1 MKFQW
6 KRYVCL
12 LLTLAILTP
21 LITIPVLA
29 QTCRYDGTFYYCVQ
43 DEETGAWVVVKTGTT
58 YRHTSSSSSPNDYDV
73 LNIAWNSAP
82 SEFKS
87 AAYTYTTQI
96 SKRLSDH
103 NVTWDTWDY
112 TIYYHFSPVEFKVTY
127 KIDGNV
133 HQEKNVKYGKTE
145 TLLSNAPDKVGYTF
159 NGWSSTD
166 VALSNGAFTM
176 PAANVTI
183 NGSYSVN
190 SNSVAYQ
197 YSGFTPPTAT
207 YLPVTGVYTYGTT
220 VWIAATPTAPGYTFN
235 GWTTGNAIISGNNF
249 VMPDNAVKL
258 TGSWTPRS
266 DTPYTVERYQ
276 QNIYDDGYT
285 LVDAAH
291 YTGTTDTV
299 ATVPGKSYP
308 GFTATPESLTATSNV
323 AIHGDGSTVLR
334 LYYNRNINSVS
345 YVYSGETDTTA
356 PALPITASYRFGQA
370 VPVAAAPS
378 LAGYDFGGWETSD
391 ASIAND
397 SFTMPD
403 SAVSITG
410 AWMPRTDTPYIV
422 ERYQQN
428 TEDNGYTLAETLNG
442 KGATG
447 GSIPHREFLGFTQT
461 LNSVTAEGNA
471 RIKSDGSTLLKL
483 YYDRNVNTVSY
494 SYVGETDTAA
504 PALPVAASHR
514 FGQTVPVTAAPTLP
528 GYNFGGWE
536 TSDASITGGSFSMPD
551 EAVSITGEWTPRT
564 DTPYTVEYYRQN
576 AEDDGYTLADTEHCT
591 GTTGDV
597 AMVPDKGYPGFS
609 VTPESTSAATN
620 VLIKSNGSTLLK
632 LYYDR
637 NVNTV
642 SYAYSGETDVTPPLL
657 PAGGSYRYGQTVPVA
672 EAPSLAGYD
681 FGGWET
687 SDASIADDSFIMPDA
702 PVTLTGAWT
711 TRTDIPYVIEYYQQ
725 NTEDDG
731 YALAET
737 LNGEGVVGGSI
748 PHREFEGFTQTP
760 ASLTEEGTARVR
772 SDGSTLLKLY
782 YDRNV
787 ETVTYAYSGELDVT
801 PPLLPLTASY
811 RFGQTVPVAE
821 APTLSGYD
829 FGEWETSDATITG
842 GSFTMPDAA
851 VSITGAWSTRT
862 DIPYVIEYYQQNT
875 EDDGYTLA
883 DTLNG
888 EGAIGGSIPH
898 REFEGFTET
907 PDSVTAEGNARIRS
921 DGSTVLKLY
930 YDRDYYAVS
939 FAYSWSAPEAAPA
952 LPDRAN
958 YRYGASVPL
967 PIVPSAVGGMSFSGW
982 TADSARI
989 TGNTFSV
996 PAQDTKITGT
1006 WTQLFDSGDAPA
1018 PAEPVTAVTLE
1029 DNGTAYI
1036 IGYEDGAFRPD
1047 DYLTAKHETLMLS
1060 RLGLPVISPGVAP
1073 ELSAE
1078 ERYITRKEFL
1088 GALLNASGAAAEDS
1102 EPMAEAAALG
1112 WISGYGD
1119 GELYPE
1125 AYITRAQAVTI
1136 INRAFGRTAAQ
1147 AGSAQINYT
1156 DIPRDYW
1163 AYDAI
1168 MAASTTA

>member
-6 KRYVCL
+6 KRYLCL
-12 LLTLAILTP
+12 LLTLAIITP

-29 QTCRYDGTFYYCVQ
+29 QTCRYDGTFYYCLQ

-112 TIYYHFSPVEFKVTY
+112 TIYYHFTPVEFKVTY

-133 HQEKNVKYGKTE
+133 YQEKNVKYGKTE
-145 TLLSNAPDKVGYTF
+145 TLLSNAPNKVGYTF
-159 NGWSSTD
+159 NGWISTD
-166 VALSNGAFTM
+166 AALSNGAFTM
-176 PAANVTI
+176 PAANITI
-183 NGSYSVN
+183 NGSYTVN

-197 YSGFTPPTAT
+197 YSGFTPQNAT
-207 YLPVTGVYTYGTT
+207 YLPAPGAYTYGTT
-220 VWIAATPTAPGYTFN
+220 VWIAATPTASGYTFN

-249 VMPDNAVKL
+249 VMPDNAVIL
-258 TGSWTPRS
+258 TGSWSPRS
-266 DTPYTVERYQ
+266 DTPYTVEYYQ
-276 QNIYDDGYT
+276 QNTSDDGYT
-285 LVDAAH
+285 LANTEH

-299 ATVPGKSYP
+299 AAVPGKNYP
-308 GFTATPESLTATSNV
+308 GFTVTPESLTTTSNV
-323 AIHGDGSTVLR
+323 GIHGDGSTVLR
-334 LYYNRNINSVS
+334 LYYNRNINTVT
-345 YVYSGETDTTA
+345 YAYSGDTDVTP
-356 PALPITASYRFGQA
+356 PALPAAANYRFGQT
-370 VPVAAAPS
+370 VPVAVVPS
-378 LAGYDFGGWETSD
+378 LPGYDFGGWETY
-391 ASIAND
+391 ASVANG

-403 SAVSITG
+403 AAVSITG
-410 AWMPRTDTPYIV
+410 EWMPRTDTPYIV

-428 TEDNGYTLAETLNG
+428 TEGDGYTLAETLNG

-447 GSIPHREFLGFTQT
+447 GSIPHREFVGFTQT
-461 LNSVTAEGNA
+461 LDSVTAEGNA
-471 RIKSDGSTLLKL
+471 QIKSDGSTLLKL

-494 SYVGETDTAA
+494 AYLGELD
-504 PALPVAASHR
+504 
-514 FGQTVPVTAAPTLP
+514 TAAPTLP
-528 GYNFGGWE
+528 IGGSYRYGQTVPVAAAPTLAGYDFGGWE
-536 TSDASITGGSFSMPD
+536 TSDASIGGGSFTMPD
-551 EAVSITGEWTPRT
+551 TAVPLTGAWTART
-564 DTPYTVEYYRQN
+564 DTPYRVEYYQQN
-576 AEDDGYTLADTEHCT
+576 IEDDGYTLTDTEHCT
-591 GTTGDV
+591 GTTGGV
-597 AMVPDKGYPGFS
+597 AMVPDKSYPGFS

-642 SYAYSGETDVTPPLL
+642 SYAYLGELDTAAPTL
-657 PAGGSYRYGQTVPVA
+657 PIGGGYRFGQTVPVA
-672 EAPSLAGYD
+672 AVPLLAGYD

-687 SDASIADDSFIMPDA
+687 SDASIADGSFTMPDISVNITGAWTAKADTPYVVEHYQQNTDDDAYTLAFTFNGTGVTGTGVPHKEFEGFTQTPESLTTEGSVKIRSDGSTVLKLYYDRNVNTVTYGYSGETDVTPPALPATAGYRFGQAVPVAEA
-702 PVTLTGAWT
+702 PSLAGYDFGGWKTSDAPVVDVSFTMPDEAVTLTGVWT

-725 NTEDDG
+725 
-731 YALAET
+731 
-737 LNGEGVVGGSI
+737 
-748 PHREFEGFTQTP
+748 
-760 ASLTEEGTARVR
+760 
-772 SDGSTLLKLY
+772 
-782 YDRNV
+782 
-787 ETVTYAYSGELDVT
+787 
-801 PPLLPLTASY
+801 
-811 RFGQTVPVAE
+811 
-821 APTLSGYD
+821 
-829 FGEWETSDATITG
+829 
-842 GSFTMPDAA
+842 DAA
-851 VSITGAWSTRT
+851 
-862 DIPYVIEYYQQNT
+862 
-875 EDDGYTLA
+875 DDGYTLA

-907 PDSVTAEGNARIRS
+907 PDSVSAEGNARIRS
-921 DGSTVLKLY
+921 DSSTVLKLY

-939 FAYSWSAPEAAPA
+939 FAYSGPAPEAAPA
-952 LPDRAN
+952 LPEPAN
-958 YRYGASVPL
+958 YRYGASVLL
-967 PIVPSAVGGMSFSGW
+967 PIIPGAVGGMSFSGW
-982 TADSARI
+982 IADSVQI
-989 TGNTFSV
+989 LGNILSV
-996 PAQDTKITGT
+996 PAQDTQITGD
-1006 WTQLFDSGDAPA
+1006 WTPLFDSGDAPI
-1018 PAEPVTAVTLE
+1018 PDTPVTPVTLE

-1060 RLGLPVISPGVAP
+1060 RLGLPVTSLSVASQ
-1073 ELSAE
+1073 LSAE

-1088 GALLNASGAAAEDS
+1088 GALLIASSAASEDS

-1119 GELYPE
+1119 GELYPD

-1147 AGSAQINYT
+1147 SGSAQISYT

-1168 MAASTTA
+1168 MAASTNA